1 MLDYFLKY
9 FSKRSRVLPLS
20 HVIENNESYLHLT
33 GLAGPSGCVCEPQDE
48 MGAFLGILKQSSYT
62 LAWHVRC
69 RYKRDD
75 FL

>member
-1 MLDYFLKY
+1 MYDYFLKY

-48 MGAFLGILKQSSYT
+48 TLAQDGSFLGYSQAVKLYLSVACKMS
-62 LAWHVRC
+62 L
-69 RYKRDD
+69 
-75 FL
+75 